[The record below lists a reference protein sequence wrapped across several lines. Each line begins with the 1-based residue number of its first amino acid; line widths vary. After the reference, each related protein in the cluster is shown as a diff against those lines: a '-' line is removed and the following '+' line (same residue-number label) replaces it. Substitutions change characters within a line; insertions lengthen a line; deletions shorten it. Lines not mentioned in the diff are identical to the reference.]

1 MITGLNFSGHIHIFP
16 ERQFSTALQLGCI
29 KYQVNTSNYLGN
41 DPAADG
47 SLLMNTAHVLPGRSV
62 PKWSRRS

>member
-29 KYQVNTSNYLGN
+29 KYQVNTSDYLGN
-41 DPAADG
+41 DPSADG
-47 SLLMNTAHVLPGRSV
+47 SLLAAHVLPGRSV
-62 PKWSRRS
+62 PKWSRHS